1 MEVTTGNLNTL
12 FTTFNAAFMAG
23 FGQAPTDHQRFTMMV
38 GSMTATE
45 EYGFLGQWPGLKEW
59 VGERVLRGIAQYDYT
74 IKNKTFE
81 STIQVLKER
90 IQDDNLGIF
99 GPMFE
104 EAGRAAAAHPAELV
118 YELLKAGE
126 STLCFDGQNFFDTDH
141 PIGIDDEGGA
151 ASQQSNLLVPA
162 DRGDDATAWYLV
174 DTSRALKPL
183 IHQTREPYTLT
194 RMDDPTDENVFMR
207 REFLYGVDGRCNVGF
222 GLWQLA
228 LKSTLALSGTNYG
241 KARARM
247 HTFKGDANRPLGIM
261 PNLLLVPP
269 ALEEQALELINAERD
284 SNGATNVWRGT
295 AEVVMSTWLEAA

>member
-12 FTTFNAAFMAG
+12 FVSFNAAFRAG
-23 FGQAPTDHQRFTMMV
+23 FGQAPTDHQQITMMV
-38 GSMTATE
+38 GSMTASE

-59 VGERVLRGIAQYDYT
+59 VGERVLRGISQYDYA

-90 IQDDNLGIF
+90 IEDDNLGIF

-104 EAGRAAAAHPAELV
+104 EAGRASAAHPAELA
-118 YELLKAGE
+118 YGLLKAGE

-141 PIGIDDEGGA
+141 PIGVNGEGGD
-151 ASQQSNLLVPA
+151 QSNLQVPA
-162 DRGDDATAWYLV
+162 DRNDDETAWYLF
-174 DTSRALKPL
+174 DTNRALKPL
-183 IHQTREPYTLT
+183 IHQTRNPYTLT

-228 LKSTLALSGTNYG
+228 LKSTLPLNGTNYG
-241 KARARM
+241 AARARM
-247 HTFKGDANRPLGIM
+247 HTYKADAERPLGIM
-261 PNLLLVPP
+261 PNLLVIPP
-269 ALEEQALELINAERD
+269 ALEESALELINAERD
-284 SNGATNVWRGT
+284 ANGATNVWRNT
-295 AEVVMSTWLEAA
+295 ATVLMSPWLEAA